1 MGMEKIIITRPL
13 VGKYILCSKLISQ
26 GETLS
31 GIYPHKGDNGKEH
44 KGNMTITQILGHPA
58 DEKGH
63 MGWRGIG
70 RCVMSDCEV
79 KVEVEVAKEK

>member
-1 MGMEKIIITRPL
+1 MKMEKIIITRPL
-13 VGKYILCSKLISQ
+13 VGEHFSYLKPISQ

-31 GIYPHKGDNGKEH
+31 GIYPHKGDNGKKH

-58 DEKGH
+58 DKKGC

-70 RCVMSDCEV
+70 KCVMSDCEV
-79 KVEVEVAKEK
+79 TVEVEVAKEK